1 MITTTRYVVYFLFR
15 NTVVSLNYKKLLMGN
30 TLLNLTASIA
40 TLLAKRMNTVLVCSP
55 NVAALTILFLCKN
68 SFEKGTFASLLS
80 NVHDTKGRAVPV
92 LHCFNLLTLQL
103 SR

>member
-30 TLLNLTASIA
+30 TLLNLTASIV

-55 NVAALTILFLCKN
+55 NVAALTILFLCN
-68 SFEKGTFASLLS
+68 SFEKGT
-80 NVHDTKGRAVPV
+80 
-92 LHCFNLLTLQL
+92 LQL
-103 SR
+103 RMPFWSTDSAIFFFACTKERT